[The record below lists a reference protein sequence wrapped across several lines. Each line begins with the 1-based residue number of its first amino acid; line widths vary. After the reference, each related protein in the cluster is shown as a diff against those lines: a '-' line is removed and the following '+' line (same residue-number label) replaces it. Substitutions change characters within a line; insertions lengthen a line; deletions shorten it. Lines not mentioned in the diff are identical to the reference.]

1 MIHQKD
7 IDHYLNTHCYNFER
21 LEFEKGGIFDGFVDA
36 TYIMTMKGSKRS
48 EEVYKKLKEFNPT
61 RIVYVVHN
69 KGFKKCK
76 KILYEQ
82 KIPYDVINSY
92 YGALNHSY
100 KMHYNNTII
109 LEDDFEFDLEL
120 INQKTVSHIQKFFH
134 DYKDR
139 TFFYNLGGLPIL
151 LQYPFLID
159 FYHYKTWQTFPSHSI
174 IYTRN
179 VRDEILKNVYYPT
192 EKVEFFD
199 LYITKKF
206 ESYVYKYPLCYQV
219 FPDTEQSQ
227 LWTNPFSKFIIHS
240 TNLNKKSKPGYQIL
254 FHCVLVVNY
263 IFYFAIIFILLFF
276 IIYSILKI
284 VNKKIKNKK

>member
-1 MIHQKD
+1 MLTQNNV
-7 IDHYLNTHCYNFER
+7 DHFLNTHCYNFER
-21 LEFEKGGIFDGFVDA
+21 IEFDNGGIFDGFVDA
-36 TYIMTMKGSKRS
+36 TYIMTMEGSKRT

-61 RIVYVVHN
+61 RIVYIVHN

-82 KIPYDVINSY
+82 TIPYDVINSY
-92 YGALNHSY
+92 YGALNHSF
-100 KMHYNNTII
+100 KMKYNNVIV
-109 LEDDFEFDLEL
+109 LEDDFEFDLDL
-120 INQKTVSHIQKFFH
+120 INQSTINHIHRFFNENQ
-134 DYKDR
+134 DR

-151 LQYPFLID
+151 LQFPFPIN
-159 FYHYKTWQTFPSHSI
+159 FHHYKTFQTFPSHSI

-206 ESYVYKYPLCYQV
+206 ESYIYKYPLCYQI

-227 LWTNPFSKFIIHS
+227 LWTNPFSKFIINS
-240 TNLNKKSKPGYQIL
+240 TKLNKQSKPGYQRLFHIILIGNYLFYLGLMFIIL
-254 FHCVLVVNY
+254 F
-263 IFYFAIIFILLFF
+263 I
-276 IIYSILKI
+276 IIYSLMNYLS
-284 VNKKIKNKK
+284 NKKI